1 VGRAEIY
8 LRKLGFSNL
17 RVRSE
22 GDTARIELSP
32 EQIKEFV
39 LSTDLPQ
46 LVSTFQGFGFVYV
59 TLDLEGYRSGKLN
72 QVLQSTGLI

>member
-1 VGRAEIY
+1 
-8 LRKLGFSNL
+8 RKLGLTNL

-39 LSTDLPQ
+39 LTTELPQ
-46 LVSTFQGFGFVYV
+46 LVGAFQKLGFVYV

-72 QVLQSTGLI
+72 QVLQKTGLI